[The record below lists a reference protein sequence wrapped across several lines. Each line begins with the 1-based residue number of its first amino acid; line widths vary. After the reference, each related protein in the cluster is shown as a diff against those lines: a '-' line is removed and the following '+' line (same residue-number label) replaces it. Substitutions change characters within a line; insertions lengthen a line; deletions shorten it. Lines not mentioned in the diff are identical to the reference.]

1 MQQLDLSKYFD
12 RLSDATLVQYKGRVS
27 KVVGLTIESIGPQV
41 QVGEMCKIFPVKSD
55 VPVMAEVVGFT
66 ENAVLLMP
74 LGDMQ
79 GISPGATV
87 IASGNSHE
95 VQVGDSL
102 LGRVLDGLGQP
113 IDDKESLNVSRAYPV
128 NNMPPNPLSRMRIR
142 EPLPLGVKVIDGML
156 TCGRGQ
162 RIGIFAGSGVGKS
175 TLLGMIARNTVA
187 DINVIGLIGERG
199 REVKEFIE
207 NDLKEEG
214 LSRSVVVVAT
224 SDQPALVR
232 KKGAL
237 LATSIAEYFRDQG
250 KNVILMMDS
259 LTRFSMAQREVGLAI
274 GEPPVTKGYPP
285 SVFAELPRLLER
297 SGNSYKGSITAL
309 YTVLFDGDDMNE
321 PIADTVRGI
330 LDGHIVLSRA
340 LANKNHYPA
349 IDVLASVSR
358 VMPSIMSAEHMKKVG
373 VMRDLLATYKDSED
387 LISIGAYVKGSSK
400 KVDFAIE
407 KNDEINNFLKQ
418 GVHDKYTFSQIED
431 MIGQIITDF

>member
-12 RLSDATLVQYKGRVS
+12 RLSDVTLVQYKGRVS

-297 SGNSYKGSITAL
+297 SGNSDKGSITAL
-309 YTVLFDGDDMNE
+309 YTVLVDGDDMNE

>member
-297 SGNSYKGSITAL
+297 SGNSDKGSITAL
-309 YTVLFDGDDMNE
+309 YTVLVDGDDMNE

-358 VMPSIMSAEHMKKVG
+358 VMPSIMSGEHMKKVG

-418 GVHDKYTFSQIED
+418 GVHDKFTFSQIED

>member
-27 KVVGLTIESIGPQV
+27 KVVGLIIESIGPQV

-87 IASGNSHE
+87 IVLGNSHE

-102 LGRVLDGLGQP
+102 LGRILDDLSQP

-297 SGNSYKGSITAL
+297 SGNSDKGSITAL
-309 YTVLFDGDDMNE
+309 YTVLVDGDDMNE

-358 VMPSIMSAEHMKKVG
+358 VMPSIMSGEHMKKVG

-431 MIGQIITDF
+431 MIGQIRTDF

>member
-1 MQQLDLSKYFD
+1 MQQLDLSKYFE

-297 SGNSYKGSITAL
+297 SGNSDKGSITAL
-309 YTVLFDGDDMNE
+309 YTVLVDGDDMNE

-358 VMPSIMSAEHMKKVG
+358 VMPSIMSSEHMKKVG

-431 MIGQIITDF
+431 MVGQIITDF

>member
-309 YTVLFDGDDMNE
+309 YTVLVDGDDMNE